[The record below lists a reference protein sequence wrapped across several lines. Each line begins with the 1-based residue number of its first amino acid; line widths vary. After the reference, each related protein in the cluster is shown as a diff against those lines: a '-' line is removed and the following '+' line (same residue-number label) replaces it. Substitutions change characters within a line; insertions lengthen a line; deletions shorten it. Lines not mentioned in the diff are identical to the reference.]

1 MTSHHNS
8 IFHLSNF
15 PIHSNLQ
22 LLSFFNPRYVRNHNY
37 NRTENH
43 MTLFHSYLLN
53 LRRLETKLFNF
64 FKWSEVVHR
73 YLSLPRERKE
83 ISPGLDNALC
93 RETRFRCT
101 TSSVK
106 PIIGGY
112 HSSLVYINVAC
123 DRSSRISE
131 IIGDMRTFEWLARL
145 IPITVKLQYLEIFNF
160 FFFFFRYFYWCA
172 ERCVIRGKIFMFDFF
187 ESTCS
192 FEPREKYC
200 DSQYQRNF
208 GTLKI
213 LSAET
218 L

>member
-131 IIGDMRTFEWLARL
+131 IIGDMRTFEWFSTINTNYGQTS
-145 IPITVKLQYLEIFNF
+145 IPRNF
-160 FFFFFRYFYWCA
+160 QFFFFFRYFYWCT
-172 ERCVIRGKIFMFDFF
+172 ERCVIR
-187 ESTCS
+187 
-192 FEPREKYC
+192 
-200 DSQYQRNF
+200 
-208 GTLKI
+208 
-213 LSAET
+213 
-218 L
+218 

>member
-73 YLSLPRERKE
+73 YLSLPREKKE

-131 IIGDMRTFEWLARL
+131 IIGDMRTFEWF
-145 IPITVKLQYLEIFNF
+145 KH
-160 FFFFFRYFYWCA
+160 
-172 ERCVIRGKIFMFDFF
+172 D
-187 ESTCS
+187 
-192 FEPREKYC
+192 
-200 DSQYQRNF
+200 
-208 GTLKI
+208 
-213 LSAET
+213 
-218 L
+218 